1 MNMKEAVISVL
12 KNWNDFTG
20 RASRSEFWYFCLAYF
35 LIAIAVSFVDIA
47 SGTADLES
55 GQMEMIDMT
64 FGQMGIA
71 SVILNLFLLVP
82 SLSVTSR
89 RLQDRGYSGWW
100 QLSYITILGVFVIV
114 LLCMLPSKEDENKWG
129 RNPKLKN

>member
-1 MNMKEAVISVL
+1 MNIKEAVISVL
-12 KNWNDFTG
+12 KNWNNFTG
-20 RASRSEFWYFCLAYF
+20 RASRSEFWYFCLAY
-35 LIAIAVSFVDIA
+35 LLVAIAVSFVDIA

-71 SVILNLFLLVP
+71 SVVLNLFLLVP

-129 RNPKLKN
+129 SNPRLKN

>member
-1 MNMKEAVISVL
+1 MNIKEAVISVL
-12 KNWNDFTG
+12 KNWNNFTG

-35 LIAIAVSFVDIA
+35 LIAIVVSFIDVA

-71 SVILNLFLLVP
+71 SVILNLFLLIP

-129 RNPKLKN
+129 SNPRLKN

>member
-82 SLSVTSR
+82 LC
-89 RLQDRGYSGWW
+89 
-100 QLSYITILGVFVIV
+100 QLFQGGCRT
-114 LLCMLPSKEDENKWG
+114 EDTLVGGNY
-129 RNPKLKN
+129 LT

>member
-1 MNMKEAVISVL
+1 MNIKEAVISVL
-12 KNWNDFTG
+12 KNWNNFTG

-35 LIAIAVSFVDIA
+35 LIAILVSFIDVA

-71 SVILNLFLLVP
+71 SVILNLFLLMP

-100 QLSYITILGVFVIV
+100 QLSYITILGVFVII
-114 LLCMLPSKEDENKWG
+114 LLCMLPSKEDENKLG
-129 RNPKLKN
+129 SNPRLKN

>member
-12 KNWNDFTG
+12 KNWNNFTG

-35 LIAIAVSFVDIA
+35 LIAIVVSFIDVA

-71 SVILNLFLLVP
+71 SVVLNLFLLVP

-129 RNPKLKN
+129 SNPRLKN

>member
-20 RASRSEFWYFCLAYF
+20 RASRSEFWYFCLAYL

-129 RNPKLKN
+129 SNPRLKN

>member
-1 MNMKEAVISVL
+1 MNIKEAVISVL
-12 KNWNDFTG
+12 KNWNNVTG
-20 RASRSEFWYFCLAYF
+20 RASRSEVWYFCLAYF
-35 LIAIAVSFVDIA
+35 LIAIAVSVVDIA

-55 GQMEMIDMT
+55 GQMEMIDVT

-71 SVILNLFLLVP
+71 SVVLNLFLLVP

-129 RNPKLKN
+129 SNPRLKN

>member
-1 MNMKEAVISVL
+1 MNIKEAVISVL
-12 KNWNDFTG
+12 KNWNNFTG

-35 LIAIAVSFVDIA
+35 FIAIAVSFVDIA

-100 QLSYITILGVFVIV
+100 QLF
-114 LLCMLPSKEDENKWG
+114 
-129 RNPKLKN
+129 